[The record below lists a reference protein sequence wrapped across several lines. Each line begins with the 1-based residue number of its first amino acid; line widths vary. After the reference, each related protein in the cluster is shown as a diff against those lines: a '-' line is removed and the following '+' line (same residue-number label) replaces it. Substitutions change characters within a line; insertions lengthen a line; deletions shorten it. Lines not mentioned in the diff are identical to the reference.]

1 MKKLILALSVVTLTG
16 CSSVSGLVEKIPS
29 FWDDNQSAAIVT
41 IAHSVRNID
50 CKQLHAP
57 QLYPIKKQIEWFII
71 YSEAKGARQND
82 VIKLVEPMQK
92 TINDFLDRSI
102 KQQGSEAY
110 CESKKRIMTA
120 QSTEAAKAV
129 LYRF

>member
-1 MKKLILALSVVTLTG
+1 MKKLILALSFVTLTG
-16 CSSVSGLVEKIPS
+16 CSSMSGLVEMIPS

-41 IAHSVRNID
+41 IAQNVRDID
-50 CKQLHAP
+50 CKQPHAP

-82 VIKLVEPMQK
+82 VIELVAPMQK
-92 TINDFLDRSI
+92 TVDDFFKRSI
-102 KQQGSEAY
+102 EKQGSEAY

-120 QSTEAAKAV
+120 QSTKAAEAV

>member
-1 MKKLILALSVVTLTG
+1 MKKLILALSVVVLTG
-16 CSSVSGLVEKIPS
+16 CSSMSGLVEKIPS

-41 IAHSVRNID
+41 IAQSVRNID
-50 CKQLHAP
+50 CKESHAP
-57 QLYPIKKQIEWFII
+57 QLYPIQQKIEWFII

-82 VIKLVEPMQK
+82 VIKLVDPMKK
-92 TINDFLDRSI
+92 TVDDFLKRSTE
-102 KQQGSEAY
+102 KQGSEAY

>member
-1 MKKLILALSVVTLTG
+1 MKKLILALSIVTLTG
-16 CSSVSGLVEKIPS
+16 CSSISNLVEKIPS

-41 IAHSVRNID
+41 IAQSVRNID
-50 CKQLHAP
+50 CKESHAP
-57 QLYPIKKQIEWFII
+57 QLYPIKQQIEWFII

-82 VIKLVEPMQK
+82 VIKLVAPIQQ
-92 TINDFLDRSI
+92 TVDDFFKRSVE
-102 KQQGSEAY
+102 KQGSEAY